1 MNALKVVIDKQPK
14 YYRWEQDREY
24 FHPGETV
31 TGRVEFD
38 EPSRKPPQGTRV
50 VWTDS
55 YGRRVRSTRGRWNA
69 ARGYLEFAFPPD
81 GRVALANY
89 LHVECPRDE
98 CPQARTRFVVTRQ
111 LKPWD
116 DYHIFLWARYPY
128 GYYDELRKMGIDGC
142 IAYKRTPFDHVLEN
156 DFVCY
161 VDQVSPD
168 EVSVYHRPYS
178 QYIEPPTDANR
189 RRSWFGRHWDMVR
202 DRYKRARDRLKGL
215 SVALDPEAQKTLWRA
230 SCPSDPGVR
239 AKMRERVVN
248 TVVQHK
254 CIRPMFYNLADE
266 HGTGDQAAPFD
277 FCYCKHCLHRFRVW
291 LEQRYG
297 TLGRLN
303 DEWGTDF
310 TLWREV
316 IPLTTD
322 DTLRRHA
329 ETKDFNFSSWA
340 DHREFMDDVMN
351 DALAFLRRAG
361 READPTA
368 VYASTGGQGPGAYGG
383 WDFAKIAKSVDLH
396 IPYNIFQNDEM
407 LRSFKPN
414 ILKFAPYFGD
424 SPELIRRMW
433 YQLFHGDCGQIYWDN
448 DQDHGRFLERPTK
461 KWSTRAKRLAPT
473 IKELTSG
480 IAKQIMAMEPIHEHL
495 AVHHSQAS
503 VRANWFMGTI
513 PQGGAWV
520 DRNSGNCEALET
532 DMLWHVRDAVSKLV
546 ADTGLQ
552 YRFIDYGAVADGGL
566 IAEGFRA
573 FFMPHSMAVGADECD
588 QIRRFAEAGGVVI
601 ADTLPAVMDG
611 HCKLLPAGR
620 LDDFF
625 GIQREP
631 SGKGRPFDYAK
642 RRAALRVKNEL
653 NPFGLPKGRLALHAC
668 ESTVRATGDALAH
681 AKAGRA
687 DALIVRKVG
696 KGLAIYL
703 NVELRNYPA
712 HRYQPGSDAER
723 QTQQLFAGCLAQA
736 GVQREVHLWK
746 KKGEREVPGAEVT
759 RFAAGP
765 VEMACSVLN
774 TARGTTGVGEEIEID
789 HRAFERRTPMTVE
802 LPQTRHVY
810 DARTGKYHG
819 LTDSFRDR
827 FDPASC
833 KIYSLLPYQV
843 AGLNARAVGKSQV
856 GRTATVRVALEI
868 AGHVGD
874 EAQEARVA
882 ARATEPGRHVVRVD
896 VYDPEGAWRSY
907 YSRNV
912 RTEGGTGEFELPF
925 AEDDPNGT
933 WTLKLRDVVTGQEA
947 EVTLKV
953 VR

>member
-1 MNALKVVIDKQPK
+1 MNVLKIVIDKQPK

-24 FHPGETV
+24 FHPGERV

-38 EPSRKPPQGTRV
+38 DPSQGPPRGTKV

-55 YGRRVRSTRGRWNA
+55 YGRRVRSTAGRWNA
-69 ARGYLEFAFPPD
+69 DRGYLEFAFD
-81 GRVALANY
+81 TSGAQVALANY
-89 LHVECPRDE
+89 LHVEIPRRD
-98 CPQARTRFVVTRQ
+98 CPQGEERFIVTRP
-111 LKPWD
+111 LEPWD

-142 IAYKRTPFDHVLEN
+142 IAYKRTPFENVLEN

-178 QYIEPPTDANR
+178 QYIEPPTESNKR
-189 RRSWFGRHWDMVR
+189 RVWFGRHWDMIR
-202 DRYKRARDRLKGL
+202 NRYKEARDRLKPL
-215 SVALDPEAQKTLWRA
+215 SVALDTEGQKTLWRA

-239 AKMRERVVN
+239 AKMHERVMN
-248 TVVQHK
+248 TVIQHK

-297 TLGRLN
+297 TLDALN
-303 DEWGTDF
+303 AEWGTEF

-316 IPLTTD
+316 VPLTAD
-322 DTLRRHA
+322 DTLRRQADGH
-329 ETKDFNFSSWA
+329 DFNFSSWA

-351 DALAFLRRAG
+351 GALAHLREAG
-361 READPTA
+361 RAADPTA

-383 WDFAKIAKSVDLH
+383 WDFAKLARSVDLH

-407 LRSFKPN
+407 LRSFKPK

-448 DQDHGRFLERPTK
+448 DQDHGRFLERPTR
-461 KWSTRAKRLAPT
+461 KWSVRAKRLGPT

-480 IAKQIMAMEPIHEHL
+480 IAKQIMAMEPTHEHL

-503 VRANWFMGTI
+503 IRANWFMGTI
-513 PQGGAWV
+513 PQGEAWV

-532 DMLWHVRDAVSKLV
+532 DMMWHARDAVSKLV

-552 YRFIDYGAVADGGL
+552 YRFIAYDAVADGDL
-566 IAEGFRA
+566 IGEGFRA
-573 FFMPHSMAVGADECD
+573 FFMPHSMAVSPDECD
-588 QIRRFAEAGGVVI
+588 AIRRFAEAGGVVI
-601 ADTLPAVMDG
+601 ADTLPAVMDE
-611 HCKLLPAGR
+611 HCKLLPGGR
-620 LDDFF
+620 LDEFF
-625 GIQREP
+625 GIERGRP
-631 SGKGRPFDYAK
+631 SENKPFDYAK
-642 RRAALRVKNEL
+642 TGAAIQVENEL
-653 NPFGLPKGRLALHAC
+653 NPFGLPKGKLALHAC
-668 ESTVRATGDALAH
+668 ESTVTATDAALAH
-681 AKAGRA
+681 GQAGKA
-687 DALIVRKVG
+687 DALIVRKIG
-696 KGLAIYL
+696 AGLAIYL

-712 HRYQPGSDAER
+712 YRYRPGSDEAR
-723 QTQQLFAGCLAQA
+723 QTQQLFAGALAQA
-736 GVQREVHLWK
+736 GIEREIHLWK
-746 KKGEREVPGAEVT
+746 KKGEQQVPGAEVT

-765 VEMACSVLN
+765 VEMACTVLN

-789 HRAFERRTPMTVE
+789 HGVFQKRTRMTVE
-802 LPQTRHVY
+802 LPAERHVY
-810 DARTGKYHG
+810 DARDGEYHG
-819 LTDSFRDR
+819 LTDSVRDT
-827 FDPASC
+827 FEPASC
-833 KIYSLLPYQV
+833 KIYSLLPYRV
-843 AGLNARAVGKSQV
+843 TGLSARAVGKAKV
-856 GRTATVRVALEI
+856 GEPAAVRIELATAENA
-868 AGHVGD
+868 
-874 EAQEARVA
+874 EAEVMDLGYSG
-882 ARATEPGRHVVRVD
+882 EPGPHVVRID
-896 VYDPEGAWRSY
+896 VHDPDGAWCSY

-912 RTEGGTGEFELPF
+912 RTEGGTGEFTIPF
-925 AEDDPNGT
+925 AEGDPNGT
-933 WTLKLRDVVTGQEA
+933 WTLKLRDVVTGATADVE
-947 EVTLKV
+947 LKV